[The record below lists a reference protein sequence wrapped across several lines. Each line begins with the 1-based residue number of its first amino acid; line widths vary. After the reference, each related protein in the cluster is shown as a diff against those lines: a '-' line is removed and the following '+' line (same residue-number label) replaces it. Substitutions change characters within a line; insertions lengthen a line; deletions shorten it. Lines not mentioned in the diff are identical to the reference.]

1 MLTGHHQIR
10 QNQRKKILL
19 NPCAF
24 DRPATTHLNGFLSI
38 PLTLLTN
45 EPTLPRFFFSG
56 VGLALG
62 VGVTEGFGDGVA
74 VGVAVGEGVGAVTT
88 VAGSGARILS
98 AM

>member
-10 QNQRKKILL
+10 QNPPKKILL
-19 NPCAF
+19 NSCAF

-45 EPTLPRFFFSG
+45 EPILPRFFFSG
-56 VGLALG
+56 VGLAWG
-62 VGVTEGFGDGVA
+62 VGVTEGDGEGVA

-88 VAGSGARILS
+88 GAGAVARILS